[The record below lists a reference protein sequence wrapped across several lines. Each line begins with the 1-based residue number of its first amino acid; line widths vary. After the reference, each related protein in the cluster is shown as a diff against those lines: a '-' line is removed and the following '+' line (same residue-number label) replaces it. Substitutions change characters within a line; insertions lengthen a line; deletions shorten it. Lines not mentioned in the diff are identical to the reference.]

1 MEVVTDF
8 IFLGPKITADGDCS
22 QEIKRHL
29 ILGRRAMANL
39 DSILKS
45 RDITL
50 PTKVHIVKAM
60 VFPVAMY
67 GCESWT
73 IRKAEHQRIEAFEL
87 WCWRRLLRVPWTT
100 RRSNRSVPEEINP
113 DCSLEG
119 QILKMKLKHFGHLMR
134 RKDSL
139 EKSLMLGTMDGKRR
153 RGQQRMRWLDGVTGA
168 VGDGCGHS
176 VLTPSSGSLT
186 SKNYPGTYPNFTSCE
201 WKIQG
206 AAGSHLSLAFGDMD
220 IEASEGCK
228 LGFLLLSSP
237 PDGSSFGP
245 YCGYSNPPH
254 SVLVMNSSSVTVLF
268 NSTTHR
274 SGRGFL
280 LSYASGNQPGSRSRS
295 FHQVVGSKPPAEK
308 PNSLSLANENI
319 PITFSF
325 SPKECPFAS
334 RKTADG
340 AATTQTQRDR
350 DVCHWSQCDDDD
362 SLMVS
367 RGRAIAQWGSTCL
380 LGRSSQ
386 AYLQNGP
393 ENPLPET
400 PELLP
405 KGIHYDKQLIRAYC
419 PAGCKGVTGDLWGN
433 ADQGYRDTSVLCKAA
448 VHAGVIS
455 DEQGGEI
462 TVSREKGITLYE
474 SVFANGLHSKRGS
487 LSEKRL
493 IFHRACAGA
502 LEVASFSA
510 SSHWHEQ
517 NILGEKEAWTADQ
530 ASFRAGST
538 SWAAGQSSADQW
550 LEIDLGG
557 RRNITGIITKG
568 SSQKHN
574 YYVKSYQVLFSRD
587 GKKWK
592 TYKSKRGNEDKLFEG
607 NSNSFQEVSNAFIPP
622 ILARYLRIS
631 PQTWNQRAA
640 LKVALLGCQAP
651 RLKIPRPYS
660 NGGSQPS
667 GGLPGFMDAR
677 SCTAV
682 GTPPPGEVAFPN
694 VAWTEVGMPHRSV
707 EEQLCFMQKS

>member
-1 MEVVTDF
+1 M
-8 IFLGPKITADGDCS
+8 L
-22 QEIKRHL
+22 QL
-29 ILGRRAMANL
+29 L
-39 DSILKS
+39 
-45 RDITL
+45 
-50 PTKVHIVKAM
+50 
-60 VFPVAMY
+60 
-67 GCESWT
+67 
-73 IRKAEHQRIEAFEL
+73 QR
-87 WCWRRLLRVPWTT
+87 LRFSPASAQT
-100 RRSNRSVPEEINP
+100 
-113 DCSLEG
+113 
-119 QILKMKLKHFGHLMR
+119 
-134 RKDSL
+134 
-139 EKSLMLGTMDGKRR
+139 
-153 RGQQRMRWLDGVTGA
+153 
-168 VGDGCGHS
+168 GDGCGHS

-280 LSYASGNQPGSRSRS
+280 LSYASGNQPDLIS
-295 FHQVVGSKPPAEK
+295 
-308 PNSLSLANENI
+308 
-319 PITFSF
+319 
-325 SPKECPFAS
+325 
-334 RKTADG
+334 
-340 AATTQTQRDR
+340 
-350 DVCHWSQCDDDD
+350 
-362 SLMVS
+362 
-367 RGRAIAQWGSTCL
+367 CL
-380 LGRSSQ
+380 Q
-386 AYLQNGP
+386 
-393 ENPLPET
+393 
-400 PELLP
+400 

-667 GGLPGFMDAR
+667 VHQGSKELPIWTSSSPAVFTTIPGIVISSEKTGPPLLVMLLIGGLVLLFSALLLVVFLCHKKRKTAEQDSSGLKGCTAPEMSQVYSRSTVPLSTSDMASFPRAGTPVDLSRVQSPEYAEPDVVQVSPGSPVAASTFKPALDEGYTLPLVVSHYDVPGQHHEYAEPLLQEPEYATPFLEQPAELAGGPGRKSLCLVRGTPSAQGLVPPAPSEAQLHYDFPAAR
-677 SCTAV
+677 LPAKPAGGPDEALSPREDSAQARGPGDTASQDSCTLSQRNGPPAGPPATSPRGHAV
-682 GTPPPGEVAFPN
+682 QRGDCPRAHVYHEP
-694 VAWTEVGMPHRSV
+694 
-707 EEQLCFMQKS
+707 L